1 MLKVLN
7 KGLNYSI
14 LPHKIDNTLVLT
26 EFRRFERTIL
36 WNEFWKEKG
45 NNEENKKTNSI
56 FKILKNNFPN
66 YKSSESLKA
75 FLNSIKSDLMDPL
88 NKKKV
93 APNLNSD
100 EYKALL
106 ELSKL
111 QKERKIVIKQC
122 DKGAGIIILNHDDYI
137 KSCNEHLEMT
147 RNVGDQV
154 VNYFQRVE

>member
-1 MLKVLN
+1 MDHSKDYATVLSESHKTSKTQQKKQKVNVVFNYSNQELNSDMLKVLN

-45 NNEENKKTNSI
+45 NNEENKKTKSI

-88 NKKKV
+88 NRKKV
-93 APNLNSD
+93 APNLNGD
-100 EYKALL
+100 EYDGSPK
-106 ELSKL
+106 
-111 QKERKIVIKQC
+111 
-122 DKGAGIIILNHDDYI
+122 
-137 KSCNEHLEMT
+137 
-147 RNVGDQV
+147 
-154 VNYFQRVE
+154 

>member
-45 NNEENKKTNSI
+45 NNEENKKNNSI

-88 NKKKV
+88 NRKKV
-93 APNLNSD
+93 AANLNGD

-122 DKGAGIIILNHDDYI
+122 DKGAGIIILNYDDYI
-137 KSCNEHLEMT
+137 KSCNEHLEIT
-147 RNVGDQV
+147 RG
-154 VNYFQRVE
+154 